1 MKVSDI
7 HQQPNANQYI
17 NQTQSTNQPDSHQ
30 ASKEVRNQPSSQDK
44 VELSTQSREMQ
55 KAFEVIQASPD
66 VRNEKVFALKKLIQ
80 EGKYQVDHEALAGKM
95 IKESLL
101 ELIK

>member
-1 MKVSDI
+1 MKISDI
-7 HQQPNANQYI
+7 HQQPNANQYV
-17 NQTQSTNQPDSHQ
+17 NQTNSSNQPDSHQ
-30 ASKEVRNQPSSQDK
+30 ASREVRNQSSSQDK

-55 KAFEVIQASPD
+55 KAFEVLQASPD
-66 VRNEKVFALKKLIQ
+66 VRNEKVTTLKKLIQ
-80 EGKYQVDHEALAGKM
+80 EGRYQVDNEALAGKM